1 MQAYS
6 VRSWQYWQKCLP
18 SDLFMEDVKERA
30 LQHYHKH
37 PNEESLRYTGIIT
50 PFGFPSM
57 NSEHG

>member
-1 MQAYS
+1 
-6 VRSWQYWQKCLP
+6 
-18 SDLFMEDVKERA
+18 MEDVKERA